1 MSHASTGTAAPVTA
15 PRVLVVDDCASMRE
29 RVRWALERAG
39 MTVVGEAADGAEALT
54 QAAACHPDVILMDL
68 HMPRMDGIEATRSL
82 RRQRPG
88 TRVVLW
94 TGESDEE
101 LASAMRHSGADAGVL
116 KGTRT
121 IELLAALRSVCG
133 ADGRDGL
140 MPQPSAPRRAAP

>member
-1 MSHASTGTAAPVTA
+1 MSHASTGTADAVTA
-15 PRVLVVDDCASMRE
+15 LRVLVVDDCASMRE

-68 HMPRMDGIEATRSL
+68 HMPRMDGIEATRNL
-82 RRQRPG
+82 RRQRPR

-94 TGESDEE
+94 TGESDEQ
-101 LASAMRHSGADAGVL
+101 LASAMHHSGADAGVL

-121 IELLAALRSVCG
+121 IELVAALRSVCG
-133 ADGRDGL
+133 ADDRDGL
-140 MPQPSAPRRAAP
+140 APQPIVPRPAVP